1 MVLIQK
7 ENRANDSILLVCG
20 MVLNNQKCGPGWI
33 WTSSPRFRDH
43 TLASARP
50 SAWNSLP
57 RASAARKNAK
67 SLPATKNAASAKHVG
82 LEFVELEVRY
92 EWMIYISKHRPWPI
106 PWMRTLRK
114 FPTTNPCWDT
124 WPYQYFKHLQTVSLT
139 NMCPLRPTYPSNL
152 PKELQNSYL
161 YDTNKTK
168 VCMAID
174 PSNIMQLLL
183 FPQGHGWYEISREW
197 MTWENDYCT

>member
-92 EWMIYISKHRPWPI
+92 EWMIYISKTP
-106 PWMRTLRK
+106 TLANTLDEDAPQISDNK
-114 FPTTNPCWDT
+114 PMLG
-124 WPYQYFKHLQTVSLT
+124 HMAISVLQTSSNSVFAKHV
-139 NMCPLRPTYPSNL
+139 PTPAYLSIKPSQRT
-152 PKELQNSYL
+152 PE
-161 YDTNKTK
+161 
-168 VCMAID
+168 
-174 PSNIMQLLL
+174 LLL
-183 FPQGHGWYEISREW
+183 IRYK
-197 MTWENDYCT
+197 